1 MLAYSFPLFGIFVSL
16 LFLFIWI
23 VWLVLLFRVVSDI
36 FRSEDLGGWGK
47 AAWLLFVVVLP
58 YVGVFVYIV
67 ARGAGMTQRDLERMR
82 ASEAAIQDYIRST
95 VAGPSGTADEL
106 AKLAEL
112 QAKGVLSDAEF
123 QAQKAK
129 LLA

>member
-23 VWLVLLFRVVSDI
+23 VWLVLLFRVVSDV

-47 AAWLLFVVVLP
+47 AAWLVLVIALP
-58 YVGVFVYIV
+58 YLGVLVYTIV
-67 ARGAGMTQRDLERMR
+67 RGAGMTQRDLERMQ
-82 ASEAAIQDYIRST
+82 ASETAVQGYIRST

-106 AKLAEL
+106 AKLADL

>member
-1 MLAYSFPLFGIFVSL
+1 MIAYSFPLFGIFISL
-16 LFLFIWI
+16 LFLFIWV

-47 AAWLLFVVVLP
+47 AAWLIFVIALP
-58 YVGVFVYIV
+58 YLGVLVYTI
-67 ARGAGMTQRDLERMR
+67 ARGAGMGQRDLERMR
-82 ASEAAIQDYIRST
+82 ASEAAMQDYIRST
-95 VAGPSGTADEL
+95 VAGSSGTADEL
-106 AKLAEL
+106 AKLADL
-112 QAKGVLSDAEF
+112 QAKGVLSDTEF